1 MKRRKRDGEEEKA
14 CGTKEDGWKKR
25 KGLAGKRKMDRVIGT
40 LEGERTKV

>member
-1 MKRRKRDGEEEKA
+1 MEWRKRDREKEKA

-25 KGLAGKRKMDRVIGT
+25 KGLAGKTKMDRVIGI